1 MKAAEVTLEEA
12 LRQARVNRGEGNL
25 IVAERI
31 YRDILDADSRQ
42 PDALREIGIVSY
54 LRGKAREAHGWFSR
68 ALTVEP
74 DNPIVLS
81 NFAIMAAETGRI
93 EEAVE
98 SWRRAIEL
106 SPDYVDAYSNL
117 ARVLVQ
123 TGDAK
128 EAIRLCRAGLDHA
141 PDHVDIQVNLG
152 FALQADGA
160 GDEAVHVWENI
171 VAMAPDH
178 PVVCANLANAYRD
191 LGRTRDAV
199 AMGERAVEADP
210 YNASAHLNLG
220 NAYLEQGD
228 VGAAERCY
236 LRAMECDP
244 RNADAYDNMGAA
256 LLQQGRLDEA
266 PRWHRFALAIDDTR
280 AKSHAWLSMALR
292 AVGAFAEA
300 EAAAQQALLLEPQ
313 SVAYQVTLADLLL
326 AVDRPDE
333 AEAVLNDALSADP
346 DSMSTRLKLARAL
359 ERLDRFDEAEAMA
372 VEARDRIPESPWP
385 PLTLAQIRL
394 MGGDTAG
401 AGEAGEA
408 ALALAPDSVPA
419 LVWFAEYYVTVGDL
433 EAADRCARRALEL
446 QPNAIGAYG
455 PLANTRRFEDGDS
468 DLEAMENAYAVAGN
482 RQTAALGFAL
492 GKALDDAGRHGEAFE
507 CFTEANALR
516 WRGFHYS
523 RRGAEH
529 RLATIRDAWPA
540 ERIAALAEHGD
551 PAPEP
556 VFIVGMPRS
565 GTTLLEQ
572 ILSAHPDVFGAGEL
586 GIFGRV
592 LRRHGAPGPATAAP
606 IGRDY
611 VDAIRRL
618 AAPSASRITDKMPGN
633 YQNLGAIAAAL
644 PNATIIHARR
654 DPVDT
659 CLSCFQQSFARG
671 QHWSYDLE
679 ELGHQYRVYE
689 GIMNHWRAVMPDR
702 FLDIDY
708 EDVVA
713 DLETQ
718 ARRLVAA
725 AGLAWDP
732 CCLDFHASD
741 RAVLTAS
748 KGQVRRPIYRS
759 SINKA
764 TRYGERIEPLRSA
777 LQRHAGLA
785 QTGSA

>member
-12 LRQARVNRGEGNL
+12 LRQARVNRGDGNL

-74 DNPIVLS
+74 DNPVVLS

-93 EEAVE
+93 DEAVE

-106 SPDYVDAYSNL
+106 APDYVDAYSNL

-123 TGDAK
+123 IGETK
-128 EAIRLCRAGLDHA
+128 EAIRLCRAGLEHA
-141 PDHVDIQVNLG
+141 PDHIDIQANLG
-152 FALQADGA
+152 FALQADGID
-160 GDEAVHVWENI
+160 DEAVRVWER
-171 VAMAPDH
+171 VVEVAPDH

-199 AMGERAVEADP
+199 AMGERAVAAEP
-210 YNASAHLNLG
+210 YNASAQLNLG

-228 VGAAERCY
+228 TEAAERQY
-236 LRAMECDP
+236 LRATECDP
-244 RNADAYDNMGAA
+244 RNGDAYDNLGAV

-266 PRWHRFALAIDDTR
+266 PRWHRFALAVDDTR
-280 AKSHAWLSMALR
+280 AKSHAYLSMALR
-292 AVGAFAEA
+292 AVGAFADA
-300 EAAAQQALLLEPQ
+300 EAAAQQALLLEPE

-333 AEAVLNDALSADP
+333 AEAVLNDAVSADP
-346 DSMSTRLKLARAL
+346 DSVSTRLKLARAL

-372 VEARDRIPESPWP
+372 VDARERMPESPWP
-385 PLTLAQIRL
+385 PLTLAQVRL

-401 AGEAGEA
+401 AAEAGEA
-408 ALALAPDSVPA
+408 ALALVPDSIPV
-419 LVWFAEYYVTVGDL
+419 LIWFAEYYTTVGDL
-433 EAADRCARRALEL
+433 EAADRYARRALEL

-455 PLANTRRFEDGDS
+455 PLANTRRFEDGDP
-468 DLEAMENAYAVAGN
+468 DLEAMANAYAVAGN
-482 RQTAALGFAL
+482 RQTAGLGFAL
-492 GKALDDAGRHGEAFE
+492 GKALADAGRHDEAFE
-507 CFTEANALR
+507 RFTEANALR
-516 WRGFHYS
+516 RRGFHYS

-529 RLATIRDAWPA
+529 RLAAIRDAWPA

-551 PAPEP
+551 PSTEP

-586 GIFGRV
+586 ALFARV
-592 LRRHGAPGPATAAP
+592 LRQHGAPAPATAAP

-611 VDAIRRL
+611 VAAVRRL
-618 AAPSASRITDKMPGN
+618 SPDAARVTDKMPGN

-679 ELGHQYRVYE
+679 ELGHQYRIYE
-689 GIMNHWRAVMPDR
+689 GIMNHWRAVMPER
-702 FLDIDY
+702 FIEIDY

-732 CCLDFHASD
+732 RCLDFHASD

-759 SINKA
+759 SIDKA
-764 TRYGERIEPLRSA
+764 ARYGARIDPLRSA

-785 QTGSA
+785 QIDSA